1 MARKRITHGY
11 IFRVLIAG
19 FMLVIL
25 LLLAA
30 AVIGVQ
36 SVRAI
41 KQSVGDLVSEELV
54 ATRLIDDIQHEQAAL
69 SAVFMK
75 LSRDPEAVDR
85 EKVLSELDQADNRL
99 DEIGQDIEGDPEEP
113 LWNEFKKAAAAFS
126 AEARRLLSLEH
137 PSTLLSRDLF
147 RRHQE
152 SMAVVARL
160 TAMIDTNAGNA
171 RREID
176 ARAHELTQHSALLL
190 GACILLA
197 LLCAVLTV
205 RVVLDL
211 FRKMERQT
219 GELSRVSWHMLE
231 NQETA
236 ARRFSHELHD
246 ELGQALTAV
255 KANLHSL
262 RSSAD
267 GAERGRLEDCVMLVD
282 ESIRNVRELSQLL
295 HPTIL
300 DDFGLDAAVRWLAD
314 RFMQR
319 TGVEVEYH
327 SDFKERLADDLETHL
342 FRICQEALTNVARH
356 SGATRVRIDL
366 RARGDKVRLIIS
378 DNGRGLGPAGTEQ
391 QGMGLIGMRARALNA
406 GGELEFRSKKD
417 AGLTIDVE
425 VPARG
430 SEVAEKNPNPVSG

>member
-1 MARKRITHGY
+1 MARKTITHAY

-30 AVIGVQ
+30 AIIGVQ

-41 KQSVGDLVSEELV
+41 KQSVGDLVGEELV

-75 LSRDPEAVDR
+75 LSKDPEAVDR

-99 DEIGQDIEGDPEEP
+99 DEIGENIEGDPEEP
-113 LWNEFKKAAAAFS
+113 LWNEFKKASAAFS
-126 AEARRLLSLEH
+126 TEARRLLSIEH
-137 PSTLLSRDLF
+137 PSTLLSREMF
-147 RRHQE
+147 RRQQE

-176 ARAHELTQHSALLL
+176 SRARELTQHSALLL

-205 RVVLDL
+205 RIVLDL
-211 FRKMERQT
+211 FRRMERQT

-246 ELGQALTAV
+246 ELGQALTAL

-267 GAERGRLEDCVMLVD
+267 GAERGRLDDCAMLVD

-300 DDFGLDAAVRWLAD
+300 DDFGLDAAVRWLAE

-327 SDFKERLADDLETHL
+327 SDFKERLSDELETHL

-356 SGATRVRIDL
+356 SGATRVRMDL
-366 RARGDKVRLIIS
+366 RTRGDRLRLTIS
-378 DNGRGLGPAGTEQ
+378 DNGRGLPRTGTEQ
-391 QGMGLIGMRARALNA
+391 QGMGLIGMRARARNA

-417 AGLTIDVE
+417 QGLTIEVE

-430 SEVAEKNPNPVSG
+430 AELAEKNPNPVSR